1 MEEFMDFGGAL
12 ISLNKGKMVFREGW
26 NGIGMY
32 LELQRPDERS
42 KMSLPYIFIKTVDGE
57 VVPWVASQ
65 TDLLAVDWLITK

>member
-12 ISLNKGKMVFREGW
+12 ISLQKGLKVFRKGW

-32 LELQRPDERS
+32 LELQTPDAES
-42 KMSLPYIFIKTVDGE
+42 KMTLPYIYIKTVDGNL
-57 VVPWVASQ
+57 VPWLASQ